1 MFVGFLMMS
10 DVVDIDWSDLLE
22 GLPAFLI
29 IAGVPFTYSISNGIG
44 FGFIAYVI
52 VAAVTGQLKKVK
64 PLMWVAVFAFIVYF
78 LVV

>member
-10 DVVDIDWSDLLE
+10 EVAEIDWSDLLE

-29 IAGVPFTYSISNGIG
+29 VAGVPMTYSISNGIG

-52 VAAVTGQLKKVK
+52 VAAVTGQIKKVK
-64 PLMWVAVFAFIVYF
+64 PLMWVAAVAFLVYF